1 MTTEVISLELP
12 ISVYNKLQ
20 ELVTEEQS
28 DPVTVITHLVTVA
41 HQHRSWLRDL
51 ATLRQQIQQE
61 GGLQQVGSTKEEV
74 IERLRQ
80 TRREI
85 FEAEYAHLYR

>member
-1 MTTEVISLELP
+1 MSIEVVSLELP
-12 ISVYNKLQ
+12 VSVYNKLQ

-28 DPVTVITHLVTVA
+28 DPITVVTHLITIA

-51 ATLRQQIQQE
+51 TELREQIQRD
-61 GGLQQVGSTKEEV
+61 GGLQVGNTKEEV
-74 IERLRQ
+74 VERLRQ

>member
-1 MTTEVISLELP
+1 MAKEVVTLELP
-12 ISVYNKLQ
+12 ASLYDKLQ
-20 ELVTEEQS
+20 ELAAEDQT
-28 DPVTVITHLVTVA
+28 DPVSVITHLVIIA
-41 HQHRSWLRDL
+41 HQHRAWLRDL
-51 ATLRQQIQQE
+51 AALREQIVRD
-61 GGLQQVGSTKEEV
+61 GGLQVGATKEEV